1 MLTLTFFNNK
11 GGVGKTTLTVNV
23 ADALVDQGIRV
34 LMVDAD
40 PLILPRFSRTQPD
53 AYLASV
59 SRA

>member
-53 AYLASV
+53 A
-59 SRA
+59 